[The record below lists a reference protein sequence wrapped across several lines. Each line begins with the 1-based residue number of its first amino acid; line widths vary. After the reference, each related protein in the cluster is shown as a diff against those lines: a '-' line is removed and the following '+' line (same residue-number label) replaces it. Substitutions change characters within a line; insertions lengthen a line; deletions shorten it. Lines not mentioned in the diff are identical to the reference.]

1 MVEWWMVDGGEER
14 DFVDGVFLK
23 VDFFER
29 LEVWDMLAEP
39 LFLIAERWTAA
50 RAAFAS
56 IEILLNGAAVLRQR
70 RDGKGILLVTLFSA
84 LANKNRDESLSRE
97 MVLHK

>member
-1 MVEWWMVDGGEER
+1 
-14 DFVDGVFLK
+14 
-23 VDFFER
+23 
-29 LEVWDMLAEP
+29 MLAEP
-39 LFLIAERWTAA
+39 LFLTAERWTAA

-84 LANKNRDESLSRE
+84 LANINRDESLSRE